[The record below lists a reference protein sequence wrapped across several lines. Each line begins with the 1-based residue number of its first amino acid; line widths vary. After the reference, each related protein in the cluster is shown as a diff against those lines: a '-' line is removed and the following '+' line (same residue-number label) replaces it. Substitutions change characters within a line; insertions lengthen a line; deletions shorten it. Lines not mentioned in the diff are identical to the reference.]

1 MENKVTGD
9 LELNERPGKV
19 KMLMLMLMMTTTMIM
34 IMMMMDLLVYS
45 RRRV

>member
-34 IMMMMDLLVYS
+34 MMMMDLLVYS